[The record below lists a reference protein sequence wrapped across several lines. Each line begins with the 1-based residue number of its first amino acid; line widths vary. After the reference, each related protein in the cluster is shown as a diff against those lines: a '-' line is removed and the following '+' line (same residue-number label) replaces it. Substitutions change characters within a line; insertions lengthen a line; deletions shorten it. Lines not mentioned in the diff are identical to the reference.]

1 MSDEQKDMLKLA
13 DEALLGS
20 SVARLTA
27 FKASVLSDSLQSITS
42 LSKQI
47 EDACGRGYLATAK
60 AAFEPLSSGA
70 IWANLDK
77 VKEPWKSLTDIA
89 SMQKISKISELI
101 ATPSKWSVDT
111 ISSATASIPS
121 ITESYLAASVSSLAA
136 LETHTSALAHD
147 YGIPKIT
154 SIASQLS
161 TITRLFSENTTS
173 IKELIAPTT
182 MLNDLQSLA
191 LNTHK
196 TIADA
201 GVVPNWELG
210 VLDGASY
217 LVDRQVDWASQLC
230 RSACSVEPVTH
241 LEELGI
247 AAPKVNVIS
256 WLPIELEETKKR
268 KKDITIEEALDESPV
283 CRLSEKGKKLINKIV
298 DINNLC
304 IRLGRKQVFN
314 YSGPSMIAAVTMG
327 GTFCSTKESFG
338 DILDCLYK
346 IFYEN
351 IEHIKEYVGDQ
362 AIRNEEVFQCIFRV
376 KMMRNDYRHDLNH
389 GSESEIKKKEFDIGK
404 SYAHYTGKPVI
415 TSRSEFQKA
424 QEMLYDEFDKLIDY
438 LQVKLEKTLS

>member
-77 VKEPWKSLTDIA
+77 VKEPWKSLTEIA
-89 SMQKISKISELI
+89 PRQKISKISELI

-111 ISSATASIPS
+111 ISSTTAAIPS
-121 ITESYLAASVSSLAA
+121 IAESYLGANVSTLAA

-147 YGIPKIT
+147 YGISRIT
-154 SIASQLS
+154 SVASQLS
-161 TITRLFSENTTS
+161 TITGLFSEKSTS

-201 GVVPNWELG
+201 GVVSNWELG

-230 RSACSVEPVTH
+230 KSACSVEPVTH

-256 WLPIELEETKKR
+256 WLPIELEEAKKR

-283 CRLSEKGKKLINKIV
+283 CRLSEKGKRLINKIV

-304 IRLGRKQVFN
+304 VRSGRKQVFK
-314 YSGPSMIAAVTMG
+314 YTGAAMSAAATMG

-338 DILDCLYK
+338 DLIDGLYK
-346 IFYEN
+346 LFYEN

-376 KMMRNDYRHDLNH
+376 KMMRHDYRHDLNH
-389 GSESEIKKKEFDIGK
+389 GSESDIRKKEFAIGE
-404 SYAHYTGKPVI
+404 SYTHYAGKPVI
-415 TSRSEFQKA
+415 TSSGEYQKA
-424 QEMLYDEFDKLIDY
+424 QEMLYDEFDELADY
-438 LQVKLEKTLS
+438 LQVELVKIMS